1 MIEIP
6 LSRIKALPFDFVQ
19 AVQDHIAA
27 KSAHALTIGEP
38 APIAAHPLVEA
49 AVVRYPPPPDQT
61 PGDGEPTEHFVA
73 EYTVIDDTP
82 PPAAKKQALAALV
95 GQMAT
100 EARERA
106 FPQLLQRSM
115 GNVANVANMVAEA
128 ERTPEQRD
136 AIARYAEA
144 NARAQNVDRHLGE
157 LEAQI
162 YHLADDQ
169 IDNWKPAEF
178 P

>member
-27 KSAHALTIGEP
+27 KSAHARTIGEP
-38 APIAAHPLVEA
+38 APIAPHPLIEA
-49 AVVRYPPPPDQT
+49 AVVRYAPPPDQT

-82 PPAAKKQALAALV
+82 PPIAKKQALAAMV
-95 GQMAT
+95 GEMAS

-115 GNVANVANMVAEA
+115 AHAANAANMVPAEN
-128 ERTPEQRD
+128 RTHEQTD
-136 AIARYAEA
+136 AIVRYAEA
-144 NARAQNVDRHLGE
+144 SARVQNVDRHLGE
-157 LEAQI
+157 LESQI

-169 IDNWKPAEF
+169 IDDWKPTEF